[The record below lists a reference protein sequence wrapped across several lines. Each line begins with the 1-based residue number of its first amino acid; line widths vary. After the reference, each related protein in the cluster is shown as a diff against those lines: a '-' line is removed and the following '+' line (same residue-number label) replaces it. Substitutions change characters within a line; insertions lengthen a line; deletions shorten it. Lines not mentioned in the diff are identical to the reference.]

1 MILAKPKSNCCHRI
15 KINLLNWKLSIFMLS
30 CESFTRVFFK
40 TPLPQRRSLCSIT
53 RSWTLCLWKL
63 FFKKKTKIT
72 VLYVYINVNFNLK
85 KIYNNKCILLF
96 KCIVLVKLTKLCAFW
111 IIKLQIVFV
120 VLNMIQE
127 TNCKQYISKFRS
139 LTSIEMATK

>member
-1 MILAKPKSNCCHRI
+1 MILAKPKSNCCHRN

-30 CESFTRVFFK
+30 CESFTQVFFK

-53 RSWTLCLWKL
+53 RSWTLSLKTIL
-63 FFKKKTKIT
+63 KKKNKIT

-85 KIYNNKCILLF
+85 KIYNKCILLF